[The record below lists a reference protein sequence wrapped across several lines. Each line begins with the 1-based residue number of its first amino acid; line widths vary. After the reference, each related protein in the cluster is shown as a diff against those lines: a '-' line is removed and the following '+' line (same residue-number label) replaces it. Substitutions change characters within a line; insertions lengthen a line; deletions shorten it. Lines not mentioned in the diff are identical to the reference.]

1 MTTLSGADFEKLR
14 ELEESLWRSETRF
27 DRERMSQAL
36 APDFIEFGRSGRVY
50 RLGEVLSVEPQEI
63 PAQLPL
69 PNLEIRLLHPDV
81 ALVTYDSD
89 VAYPTGRERAHRSSL
104 WTRTAEG
111 WQCRFHQGTP
121 IPGQG

>member
-1 MTTLSGADFEKLR
+1 MTTLSGVDFEKLR
-14 ELEESLWRSETRF
+14 ELEEGLWRSETRF
-27 DRERMSQAL
+27 DRERMSRAL

-50 RLGEVLSVEPQEI
+50 RLGEGPSVEPPEI

-69 PNLEIRLLHPDV
+69 PKLEIRLLHPDV

-89 VAYPTGRERAHRSSL
+89 VAYPTGRERAHRSSV

-111 WQCRFHQGTP
+111 WECRFHQGTP

>member
-1 MTTLSGADFEKLR
+1 MAPT
-14 ELEESLWRSETRF
+14 
-27 DRERMSQAL
+27 RERGA
-36 APDFIEFGRSGRVY
+36 APLELRGRPEQISRY
-50 RLGEVLSVEPQEI
+50 RLGEVLSVASQEI

-89 VAYPTGRERAHRSSL
+89 VGYPTGRERAHRSSL

>member
-1 MTTLSGADFEKLR
+1 MTTIGDADFEKLR
-14 ELEESLWRSETRF
+14 ALEESLWRSESRF
-27 DRERMSQAL
+27 DRERMRRTL

-50 RLGEVLSVEPQEI
+50 GLEEVLAVPDQEI

-89 VAYPTGRERAHRSSL
+89 VAYPTGREHAHRSSL
-104 WTRTAEG
+104 WTRTEEG

-121 IPGQG
+121 IPGRD